1 MFTTTT
7 FANGEGEFVG
17 SLSRGKKKAT
27 NCFNG
32 WNILQPRKKSMS
44 MLYCVA
50 MLTFGGSNNSII
62 GFKMKKR
69 KQRQM
74 YSFYKNCI
82 LHKWTMSSMIF
93 YAIFIH
99 IDLVCSSS
107 AWSLDRFSQYPYIH
121 IYFDHMI
128 FKDSRLL

>member
-1 MFTTTT
+1 MEY
-7 FANGEGEFVG
+7 FA
-17 SLSRGKKKAT
+17 T
-27 NCFNG
+27 
-32 WNILQPRKKSMS
+32 PKKSMS

-93 YAIFIH
+93 YASLYN
-99 IDLVCSSS
+99 IDLVWSSS
-107 AWSLDRFSQYPYIH
+107 VVIGPFWSIFLYSQFIISDRLHVNYGIIIIH
-121 IYFDHMI
+121 LN
-128 FKDSRLL
+128 LLHSLGRFLM